1 MIIKKI
7 HLYKIDMKLLSPFS
21 TSYGTVQD
29 RELILLEVEDE
40 QGFTGWGEVVA
51 FSSPWYTEETI
62 QTCFH
67 MLDDFLI
74 PSLLHQQLQKP
85 EDVQK
90 LFKPLKRNNMAK
102 AALDCAVWDLYA
114 KRQNKPL
121 SEVIGGVRA
130 AVEAGVVVGLNDI
143 SIMKEQIKTYMKDGY
158 KRFKVKIKPGADY
171 ELLKQIRDEFPSIP
185 LMADANSAY
194 TLSDSDSLKKLDELN
209 LMMIEQ
215 PLSSDD
221 ILDHRLLQKQMK
233 TPICLDES
241 IVSYEDARH
250 AVEQRSCKI
259 INVKIGR
266 VGGISVA
273 KQIHDLCAQHGV
285 RLWVGGML
293 EAGISRAHNIAL
305 ATLPSFTIP
314 GDISASS
321 RYWEKDIIKPEV
333 EVEAGV
339 IKVKGKPGIGYD
351 IDKKFIKTI
360 TAFEKKYK

>member
-1 MIIKKI
+1 MIIKKV

-40 QGFTGWGEVVA
+40 KGFTGWGEVVA

-121 SEVIGGVRA
+121 SEVIGGVRP

-143 SIMKEQIKTYMKDGY
+143 SVMKEQI
-158 KRFKVKIKPGADY
+158 
-171 ELLKQIRDEFPSIP
+171 
-185 LMADANSAY
+185 
-194 TLSDSDSLKKLDELN
+194 
-209 LMMIEQ
+209 
-215 PLSSDD
+215 
-221 ILDHRLLQKQMK
+221 
-233 TPICLDES
+233 
-241 IVSYEDARH
+241 
-250 AVEQRSCKI
+250 
-259 INVKIGR
+259 
-266 VGGISVA
+266 
-273 KQIHDLCAQHGV
+273 
-285 RLWVGGML
+285 
-293 EAGISRAHNIAL
+293 
-305 ATLPSFTIP
+305 
-314 GDISASS
+314 
-321 RYWEKDIIKPEV
+321 
-333 EVEAGV
+333 
-339 IKVKGKPGIGYD
+339 
-351 IDKKFIKTI
+351 
-360 TAFEKKYK
+360 